1 MSEIKLIGTS
11 NEDPNIG
18 ELLEDAVQIIT
29 TSKRIDIPASKF
41 RTASA
46 KNILQQ
52 DCVLQPFK
60 AGEILRFIKLDS
72 TYQACL
78 NIKRNTNVGIGYEI
92 KENEI
97 DRDHPLAV
105 MLKQPN
111 DNTGETF
118 TQIMGSVYMD
128 LDTFDN
134 GYLEFIKFRNSRA
147 LYYIPAHSVFIKP
160 HKDANGLNKRSIKE
174 YLYMDSQRVIKSYKP
189 YPADGKTKDGVSYL
203 IHFKRPSQDS
213 VYYGTPTNDH
223 LHDLIRQN
231 YLSDQY
237 NINFFSNGA
246 QPSYAAIITGASL
259 SKKAQKNLQEYMQ
272 KGIEGVANAHKM
284 LFMSFPDEKAKVNM
298 VKLSQAIDEQFITL
312 GDKIKLNIALKK
324 GVPPKLL
331 GISQGGNFGG
341 GSAGIADMQ
350 IYIETISKP
359 DQGYLEDVLNN
370 VFYLEFGIDPRI
382 SFNTIDI
389 SNAKDDAIIANMY
402 WNMFDE
408 YGNRVLGINEIRNRF
423 LKLKSIDLVHTD
435 IDESKLQDLEP
446 TISVNEQG
454 KPRSNIGELDS
465 GDRGDINNLNPDKNK
480 K

>member
-1 MSEIKLIGTS
+1 
-11 NEDPNIG
+11 
-18 ELLEDAVQIIT
+18 
-29 TSKRIDIPASKF
+29 
-41 RTASA
+41 
-46 KNILQQ
+46 
-52 DCVLQPFK
+52 
-60 AGEILRFIKLDS
+60 
-72 TYQACL
+72 
-78 NIKRNTNVGIGYEI
+78 
-92 KENEI
+92 
-97 DRDHPLAV
+97 
-105 MLKQPN
+105 
-111 DNTGETF
+111 
-118 TQIMGSVYMD
+118 
-128 LDTFDN
+128 
-134 GYLEFIKFRNSRA
+134 
-147 LYYIPAHSVFIKP
+147 
-160 HKDANGLNKRSIKE
+160 
-174 YLYMDSQRVIKSYKP
+174 
-189 YPADGKTKDGVSYL
+189 
-203 IHFKRPSQDS
+203 
-213 VYYGTPTNDH
+213 
-223 LHDLIRQN
+223 
-231 YLSDQY
+231 
-237 NINFFSNGA
+237 
-246 QPSYAAIITGASL
+246 
-259 SKKAQKNLQEYMQ
+259 
-272 KGIEGVANAHKM
+272 
-284 LFMSFPDEKAKVNM
+284 MSFPDEKAKVNM